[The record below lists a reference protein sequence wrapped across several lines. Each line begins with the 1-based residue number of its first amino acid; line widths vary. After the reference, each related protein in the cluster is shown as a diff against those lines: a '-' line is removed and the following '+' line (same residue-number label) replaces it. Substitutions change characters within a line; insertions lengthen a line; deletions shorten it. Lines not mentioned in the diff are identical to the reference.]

1 MAVGKSLL
9 FLGVAALTLGVASAP
24 PRAAQAAEET
34 ECHGSPGEAVRILP
48 APLRKWGHISC
59 TQFGHMLSSRE
70 GWVWAWLD
78 GSGSVAIPSQMVK
91 HNPAE
96 LGNASHFV
104 TIEVSEL
111 QPEALTFAASIF
123 DDGLD
128 LDEHE
133 VKGYRVNLSSV
144 SGQSAT
150 VYFLDFEKFVGG
162 MWCPDD
168 ACIPQSRF
176 MIMERDHAADLRAAS
191 I

>member
-1 MAVGKSLL
+1 MAVGKFLL
-9 FLGVAALTLGVASAP
+9 FLGVAAITLGAAGAP
-24 PRAAQAAEET
+24 SRAAEIAEET
-34 ECHGSPGEAVRILP
+34 ECYGSPDQAVRKLP

-59 TQFGHMLSSRE
+59 TQFGDMLSSRE

-91 HNPAE
+91 HNPE
-96 LGNASHFV
+96 QLGNESYFV

-111 QPEALTFAASIF
+111 QPEELAVTASVF
-123 DDGLD
+123 HDGLD
-128 LDEHE
+128 LNEPE
-133 VKGYRVNLSSV
+133 AKGYRVNLMSV

-150 VYFLDFEKFVGG
+150 IYFFDFDRFAGG
-162 MWCPDD
+162 MWCPDG
-168 ACIPQSRF
+168 ACVPQSRF